1 MVYVWMMTAVSP
13 RVSDLVSSVGRV
25 SIIMLHR
32 MYAWQGFC
40 AYILDLRVNIFIS
53 FFWRITDNQGN
64 ASSIHFL
71 HIFLLRI
78 HLCCHLET
86 TLRLVG
92 SLYKLS
98 ISTCITNLGELTP
111 STEPERNV
119 YTNRG

>member
-1 MVYVWMMTAVSP
+1 MVFVWMMTAVSP

-71 HIFLLRI
+71 HIFFAT
-78 HLCCHLET
+78 HT
-86 TLRLVG
+86 FV
-92 SLYKLS
+92 LS
-98 ISTCITNLGELTP
+98 F
-111 STEPERNV
+111 RNV
-119 YTNRG
+119 LYLAVQIVVL